1 MKTLTVELP
10 DSVDLSLKEATTAF
24 AAQLYDM
31 GKLSLGEGAKLTG
44 YSKGTFME
52 LLSNYNVSIFNYSD
66 IELEQDIENVKN
78 HHI

>member
-1 MKTLTVELP
+1 MKTLTIELP

-31 GKLSLGEGAKLTG
+31 GKLSLGQASKLTG

-52 LLSNYNVSIFNYSD
+52 LLSNYNVSIFNYSAM
-66 IELEQDIENVKN
+66 ELEQDFENVKN
-78 HHI
+78 YHI

>member
-1 MKTLTVELP
+1 MKTLTIELP

-31 GKLSLGEGAKLTG
+31 GKLSLGHAAKLTG

-52 LLSNYNVSIFNYSD
+52 LLSNYNVSIFNYSVM
-66 IELEQDIENVKN
+66 ELEQDIENAKN
-78 HHI
+78 YHI